1 MTVEPAGTREEEVVC
16 RFGVQSDGRR
26 EEYLKTPLCVR
37 VVTMSPVP
45 VCAKVSLQSE
55 CKKYLCAGERLSHD
69 MWHVL
74 DFAGM
79 FS

>member
-1 MTVEPAGTREEEVVC
+1 MTVEPAGTWKEEDVC
-16 RFGVQSDGRR
+16 IFGVYSDGRR
-26 EEYLKTPLCVR
+26 EEYLKIPLCVR
-37 VVTMSPVP
+37 AGTMSPVP
-45 VCAKVSLQSE
+45 VYAKVSLQRK
-55 CKKYLCAGERLSHD
+55 CKKYLCAGERLSRD